1 MEFDLKQLET
11 LLNSKKELL
20 ELIEST
26 TKDMHSDDIND
37 IKTKFNARQEL
48 LENLSSIDSQIKK
61 FCEQD
66 NNLKQALNNSIPSSA
81 VAAGY
86 QKYYKISMTHKAI
99 SSRIL
104 KYDGLISSNLG
115 IKRAE
120 TLEKIKQINEAY
132 PVSTNRY
139 QKGVSTTSYKPIFIK
154 KDKYI

>member
-20 ELIEST
+20 ELIETT

-37 IKTKFNARQEL
+37 IKKSFDARQQL
-48 LENLSSIDSQIKK
+48 LDRLSSIDIQIKK

-66 NNLKQALNNSIPSSA
+66 NDLKQALNNSIPSSA
-81 VAAGY
+81 VTGKY

-99 SSRIL
+99 SNRIL
-104 KYDGLISSNLG
+104 KYDGLIASNLG

-120 TLEKIKQINEAY
+120 TLEKIKQLNQAY